1 MNVYFLLAGVSA
13 QLLHRVQFFA
23 TLWTLVPQAPL
34 SHGVLQARILHWV
47 AIPFSRGFSEPRD
60 QTWVS

>member
-13 QLLHRVQFFA
+13 QLLHHVQFFA

-34 SHGVLQARILHWV
+34 SAG
-47 AIPFSRGFSEPRD
+47 FSRQECCTG
-60 QTWVS
+60 